1 MHLTSS
7 DVLSGLPAEWQAKMA
22 ENELI
27 PVTSGM
33 SGAYVFRIPD
43 RQAGDQYL
51 KVGIGTNADQLRR
64 EGARTKWLASVGL
77 RVPEVIMQFDGTNLF
92 AMTMAALDGQSAVF
106 TSPDN
111 WRPVVNAI
119 AHAFATMHSLPT
131 NSCPFDE
138 TLHVRLARA
147 RELIRRGEI
156 DAAQFNARNA
166 GITPAELYRRLEAGI
181 PAQED
186 CVVTHGDATLSNLIF
201 GNDGKIGFVDAAIA
215 ATPTATSILLCYLQ
229 SSQIGSDRK
238 RATFFWRR
246 MAGFIGICRRLNFI
260 ATSTNYF
267 DVHSALGASG
277 C

>member
-1 MHLTSS
+1 MHLTASN
-7 DVLSGLPAEWQAKMA
+7 VLSGLPAEWQAKMA

-64 EGARTKWLASVGL
+64 EGARTKWLASVSL
-77 RVPEVIMQFDGTNLF
+77 RVPEVIMQFDGANLF

-119 AHAFATMHSLPT
+119 AHAFAAMHSLPT

-138 TLHVRLARA
+138 TLHVRLTRA
-147 RELIRRGEI
+147 RELIRRGEV

-166 GITPAELYRRLEAGI
+166 GITPAELYRRLETGI

-186 CVVTHGDATLSNLIF
+186 CVVTHGDATLSNLTF
-201 GNDGKIGFVDAAIA
+201 GNDGKIGFID
-215 ATPTATSILLCYLQ
+215 C
-229 SSQIGSDRK
+229 GNCGKSDRYVDLAPLFGELADQFGPQA
-238 RATFFWRR
+238 RDMFLETY
-246 MAGFIGICRRLNFI
+246 GRLHWDMQKVDFY
-260 ATSTNYF
+260 SDLYELF
-267 DVHSALGASG
+267 
-277 C
+277 

>member
-1 MHLTSS
+1 MHFTAS

-22 ENELI
+22 ENEFI
-27 PVTSGM
+27 PVKSGM

-92 AMTMAALDGQSAVF
+92 AMRMAALGGQSAVF
-106 TSPDN
+106 ISPDN
-111 WRPVVNAI
+111 WRPVANAI
-119 AHAFATMHSLPT
+119 AHAFAAMHSLPT
-131 NSCPFDE
+131 DSCPFDE

-156 DAAQFNARNA
+156 DAAQFDARNA

-201 GNDGKIGFVDAAIA
+201 GNDGKIGFVDCGNCGKADRYVDLA
-215 ATPTATSILLCYLQ
+215 LLFAELADRF
-229 SSQIGSDRK
+229 GSPARN
-238 RATFFWRR
+238 FFLETY
-246 MAGFIGICRRLNFI
+246 GRLHWDMQKVDFY
-260 ATSTNYF
+260 SDLYELF
-267 DVHSALGASG
+267 
-277 C
+277 